1 MADKKEIPFALLE
14 ILTEYTD
21 EEHRLSAKAI
31 IELLTSQYGLAAE
44 RRTIYSNIDLLR
56 KYGYNIDGWEKGK
69 GGYCLLKHQ
78 FSPKEVCVLTD
89 LILTSDQ
96 LNRREKEQLRE
107 KLLKT
112 LSKYQKQKNIM

>member
-1 MADKKEIPFALLE
+1 MADKKEILFALLE
-14 ILTEYTD
+14 ILTDCTD
-21 EEHRLSAKAI
+21 EDHRLSTREI
-31 IELLTSQYGLAAE
+31 TELLADRYGLEAE

-89 LILTSDQ
+89 LIQTSDQ
-96 LNRREKEQLRE
+96 LNRREKKQLKD
-107 KLLKT
+107 KLLET
-112 LSKYQKQKNIM
+112 MSKYQKQKNS

>member
-1 MADKKEIPFALLE
+1 MADTKKDIPFALLE
-14 ILTEYTD
+14 ILTDCTD
-21 EEHRLSAKAI
+21 EDHRLSTREI
-31 IELLTSQYGLAAE
+31 TELLADRYGLEAE

-89 LILTSDQ
+89 LIHVSDQ
-96 LNRREKEQLRE
+96 LNRREKKQLRE

-112 LSKYQKQKNIM
+112 LSKYQK